1 MLRLSSHLRRRSEKL
16 YAGLEARRRFNTD
29 EGVLLLMDTAVLL
42 FVCRTF
48 VPIAKDH
55 QLTIT
60 GRCLKNRFFFLLP
73 QKFNRKPLRVSRP
86 PRLAVFTEKAFGT
99 KKWHNSGNSETWLSG
114 PEAEAEPLPSA
125 ALWHDDDLPAQC
137 RDAGGGALPWIRPSK
152 GPEDLCLMSFHKS
165 RPKVSARLGLPA
177 FTPSWVFFT
186 AWPGSARRIWRRRG
200 WSGPRRA
207 PAPPAVPC
215 LSPPHGKRPPRPRLR
230 EIKKFK
236 SQC

>member
-114 PEAEAEPLPSA
+114 PEAEAEPLPGA

-137 RDAGGGALPWIRPSK
+137 RDAGGGALY
-152 GPEDLCLMSFHKS
+152 
-165 RPKVSARLGLPA
+165 
-177 FTPSWVFFT
+177 
-186 AWPGSARRIWRRRG
+186 PGS
-200 WSGPRRA
+200 GPQKVQRTCA
-207 PAPPAVPC
+207 SCPSIKAGLKSLPGSVCP
-215 LSPPHGKRPPRPRLR
+215 LSPRHGFSSQRGQDPREGYDDGEGGLAHAEHQRLQRCHAFPRHAVNAR
-230 EIKKFK
+230 HGRAWGR
-236 SQC
+236 